1 MILVVG
7 ATGRLG
13 NHIVR
18 TLRSV
23 GLDVRCLVRKGSE
36 YFWLNDSGSAYF
48 FGDLRDPQSLSR
60 ALRDVQYLISAA
72 GVRVE
77 KTQNNHKTMADGH
90 IALWEAAKAR
100 GTVEHVVYI
109 SCAAAADPG
118 DIPAFTSKRAAEDA
132 LIGSGLSYTILR
144 PGLFAANIADL
155 LRKVEYN
162 GATFLPGNPETRI
175 TPIHGR
181 DLALM
186 AMAAL
191 DLDDV
196 KNQIVEVGGPR
207 TMTVQ
212 EAFEIG
218 CREAGLD
225 PNFWR
230 LPPATLRMLAMFSQ
244 PVVKRFTNHFKAL
257 EAYYAR
263 DHVIDGA
270 AVAERFGIPLT
281 SYEEAVRTAWLERHP
296 SEDPLAREEK
306 VVHRQFVATIY
317 EPGTAKWDDL
327 PDGPPPRQD

>member
-7 ATGRLG
+7 GTGRLG

-18 TLRSV
+18 VLRSV
-23 GLDVRCLVRKGSE
+23 GLDTRCLVRKGSE
-36 YFWLNDSGSAYF
+36 YFWLNDSGTAYF

-60 ALRDVQYLISAA
+60 AMRDVQYLISCA

-77 KTQNNHKTMADGH
+77 QTNNNHRTLAEGH
-90 IALWEAAKAR
+90 LALWEAAKAR
-100 GTVEHVVYI
+100 GVEHVVYV
-109 SCAAAADPG
+109 SCAAAADPQ
-118 DIPAFTSKRAAEDA
+118 DVPAFTSKRTAEDA
-132 LIGSGLSYTILR
+132 LVSSGLSYTILR

-155 LRKVEYN
+155 LRRVEYN
-162 GATFLPGNPETRI
+162 GATFLPGNPDTKI

-191 DLDDV
+191 DLPDV
-196 KNQIVEVGGPR
+196 KNQIVDVGGPE

-212 EAFEIG
+212 QAFEIG
-218 CREAGLD
+218 CQQAGLE

-230 LPPATLRMLAMFSQ
+230 LPPSGLRALALAAQ
-244 PVVKRFTNHFKAL
+244 PLIKRWTNHFKAL
-257 EAYYAR
+257 EVYYTR
-263 DHVIDGA
+263 DHVVDGP
-270 AVAERFGIPLT
+270 AVAARFGIPLT
-281 SYEEAVRTAWLERHP
+281 PYAEAVKDAWLARHP
-296 SEDPLAREEK
+296 SEDPIARDEK

-317 EPGTAKWDDL
+317 EPGTVTWDSL